1 MPARSMDHL
10 ISARGPGDPRVVDVD
25 VHIDDTPAALAPY
38 CAMPWRK
45 SLEMLAASPQ
55 RYLDIPGFAPNVSV
69 YPPIPGGHANRSVHT
84 PRELREGLD
93 LLGIDDAIML
103 PDHLLLFATL
113 PHVEWATELSH
124 AYNRWLVAEWVKPE
138 EGLYGAIMAC
148 PQNPRDSAREIGAH
162 AGATGVVAVYL
173 PTAGLNP
180 LWGHRLYDPILGA
193 AEAAGL
199 PVILHS
205 VSILSPVFPA
215 NMEQFENNFAKQV
228 IGHSFSMMAN
238 MISLV
243 HSGVPVRFP
252 NLKIVYTESGISW
265 VPSMMWRMDRRYDEF
280 RRLVPFLE
288 ARPSD
293 YVRRQ
298 MWFSTQPLEEPDPPS
313 QLVET
318 MLHVG
323 TDRILFASDWP
334 HHDFDH
340 PGAVLRLP
348 LTPEQRRG
356 VMGGNAVELFRL
368 PALTRQPA

>member
-1 MPARSMDHL
+1 MDHPPPPRK
-10 ISARGPGDPRVVDVD
+10 SGDLRVVDVD
-25 VHIDDTPAALAPY
+25 VHIDDTPQALAPY

-45 SLEMLAASPQ
+45 SLEMLGASQQ

-84 PRELREGLD
+84 VQELREGLD
-93 LLGIDDAIML
+93 MLGIDDAILL

-113 PHVEWATELSH
+113 PHIEWATELSH
-124 AYNRWLVAEWVKPE
+124 AYNRWLVAEWVKPAA
-138 EGLYGAIMAC
+138 GAHGAIMAC
-148 PQNPRDSAREIGAH
+148 PQNPKDSAAEIARY
-162 AGATGVVAVYL
+162 AATPGIAAIYL
-173 PTAGLNP
+173 PTAGINP
-180 LWGHRLYDPILGA
+180 LWGHRLYDPILA
-193 AEAAGL
+193 TAEAAGL
-199 PVILHS
+199 PVMLHS
-205 VSILSPVFPA
+205 VSIISPAFPA

-238 MISLV
+238 MISLM

-252 NLKIVYTESGISW
+252 KLKIVFTESGISW

-288 ARPSD
+288 ERPSD

-298 MWFSTQPLEEPDPPS
+298 MWFATQPLEEPDPPS

-318 MLHVG
+318 MQHVG

-348 LTPEQRRG
+348 LTAEQRRA
-356 VMGGNAVELFRL
+356 VMGGNAVELFKL
-368 PALTRQPA
+368 PALTRQTA